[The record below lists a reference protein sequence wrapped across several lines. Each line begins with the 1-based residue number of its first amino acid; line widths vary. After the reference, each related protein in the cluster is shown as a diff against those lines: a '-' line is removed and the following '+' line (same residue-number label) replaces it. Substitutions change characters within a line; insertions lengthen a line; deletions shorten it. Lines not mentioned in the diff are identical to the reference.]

1 VPQLKITVLKKSVME
16 KTNILITSAGR
27 RVSLVK
33 AFKDSSKVLKTNSK
47 VFITD
52 LNPKTSPASYFADDS
67 FEIGLFTD
75 SDYINNLLEIC
86 LKNEISIIIPTL
98 DTELILL
105 AKSKSLFNA
114 NGINI
119 IISDLKLIEILRDKI
134 TTNTFFNSLKIKTPI
149 IFNKDNMKFPVFLK
163 PLNGS
168 NSKGIYK
175 AENINEIKPSD
186 LVSKNMMILENINN
200 SIYDE
205 YTIDLYY
212 DKNSSLKCV
221 VPRIRLKVVGGES
234 NQGVT
239 KKNEVLDFV
248 KDRFSY
254 IEGAI
259 GCLTLQVFSNKSNPG
274 DIIGIEINPRFGGG
288 YPFSLNAG
296 ANFPEFIIREYILN
310 EQIEYFDKWK
320 GNCLNIRYEN
330 EIIIND

>member
-1 VPQLKITVLKKSVME
+1 MN
-16 KTNILITSAGR
+16 NILVTSAGR

-33 AFKDSSKVLKTNSK
+33 AFKDSSKLLKTNSK

-52 LNPKTSPASYFADDS
+52 LDPKTSPASYFADDS
-67 FEIGLFTD
+67 FKIGFFND
-75 SDYINNLLEIC
+75 PNYIDCLLKIC
-86 LKNEISIIIPTL
+86 LNNKISIVIPTL

-105 AKSKSLFNA
+105 TNAKSVFKV
-114 NGINI
+114 NGIDI
-119 IISDLKLIEILRDKI
+119 IISDLKLIKILRDKI

-168 NSKGIYK
+168 NSRGIYK

-186 LVSKNMMILENINN
+186 LDSKNIMILENIDNTV
-200 SIYDE
+200 YDE
-205 YTIDLYY
+205 YTIDLYF

-239 KKNEVLDFV
+239 KKNEVLDYV
-248 KDRFSY
+248 KDRFSFLD
-254 IEGAI
+254 GAI

-320 GNCLNIRYEN
+320 NNCLNIRYEN
-330 EIIIND
+330 EIVIND

>member
-1 VPQLKITVLKKSVME
+1 MK
-16 KTNILITSAGR
+16 NILVTSAGR
-27 RVSLVK
+27 RVSLIK
-33 AFKDSSKVLKTNSK
+33 AFRKSIKLLKTNSK

-52 LNPKTSPASYFADDS
+52 LDIKTSPASYFADNS
-67 FEIGLFTD
+67 FQIGYFKD
-75 SDYINNLLEIC
+75 PNYIDNLLDIC
-86 LKNEISIIIPTL
+86 LSNNISVVIPTL

-105 AKSKSLFNA
+105 AKSKTLFKA
-114 NGINI
+114 SGIDI

-149 IFNKDNMKFPVFLK
+149 IFNKDNMTFPIFLK

-168 NSKGIYK
+168 NSKGVYK
-175 AENINEIKPSD
+175 ADNIKEIKPSD
-186 LVSKNMMILENINN
+186 LESKNMMILENIDNT
-200 SIYDE
+200 IYDE

-212 DKNSSLKCV
+212 DKNSSIKCI

-234 NQGVT
+234 NQGIT

-248 KDRFSY
+248 KDRFSFL
-254 IEGAI
+254 EGAF
-259 GCLTLQVFSNKSNPG
+259 GCLTLQVFSNKLNSL

-320 GNCLNIRYEN
+320 DNCLNIRYEN

>member
-1 VPQLKITVLKKSVME
+1 MM
-16 KTNILITSAGR
+16 NILITSAGR
-27 RVSLVK
+27 RVSLIK
-33 AFKDSSKVLKTNSK
+33 AFKKSSKLLKTNSK

-52 LNPKTSPASYFADDS
+52 LDPKTSPASYFADNS
-67 FEIGLFTD
+67 FKIGFFNEPSYV
-75 SDYINNLLEIC
+75 SDLLEIC
-86 LKNEISIIIPTL
+86 LKNKISIIIPTL

-105 AKSKSLFNA
+105 ANSKSLFND
-114 NGINI
+114 NGIDI
-119 IISDLKLIEILRDKI
+119 IISDITLIEILRDKI
-134 TTNTFFNSLKIKTPI
+134 STNTFFNSLNIKTPT
-149 IFNKDNMKFPVFLK
+149 IFNKNNMVFPVFLK

-186 LVSKNMMILENINN
+186 LESKNMMILENIDNT
-200 SIYDE
+200 IYDE

-212 DKNSSLKCV
+212 DKNSFLKCV

-234 NQGVT
+234 NQGIT

-248 KDRFSY
+248 KDRFNF

-259 GCLTLQVFSNKSNPG
+259 GCLTLQVFSRKSNPL

-320 GNCLNIRYEN
+320 NNCLNIRYEN
-330 EIIIND
+330 EIVIND

>member
-1 VPQLKITVLKKSVME
+1 MN
-16 KTNILITSAGR
+16 NILVTSAGR
-27 RVSLVK
+27 RVSLIK
-33 AFKDSSKVLKTNSK
+33 AFKDSSKVLKTESK

-52 LNPKTSPASYFADDS
+52 LNPKTSPASYFADES
-67 FEIGLFTD
+67 FKIGFFKEPNYLED
-75 SDYINNLLEIC
+75 LLKIC
-86 LKNEISIIIPTL
+86 LDNEISIIIPTI
-98 DTELILL
+98 DSELILL
-105 AKSKSLFNA
+105 AKSKLMFKSH
-114 NGINI
+114 GINVI
-119 IISDLKLIEILRDKI
+119 VSSTRLVNTLDDKI
-134 TTNTFFNSLKIKTPI
+134 STNTFFNALGIKTPLI
-149 IFNKDNMKFPVFLK
+149 YTEKNLKFPVFLK

-175 AENINEIKPSD
+175 ADNFKEIKQSD
-186 LVSKNMMILENINN
+186 LESNNMMILENIDNT
-200 SIYDE
+200 IYDE
-205 YTIDLYY
+205 YTVDLYY

-234 NQGVT
+234 NQGIT

-248 KDRFSY
+248 KDRFNFLQ
-254 IEGAI
+254 GAI

-320 GNCLNIRYEN
+320 DNCLNIRYEN

>member
-1 VPQLKITVLKKSVME
+1 M
-16 KTNILITSAGR
+16 NILITSAGR
-27 RVSLVK
+27 RVSLIN
-33 AFKDSSKVLKTNSK
+33 AFKIASKQLNTESK
-47 VFITD
+47 IFITD
-52 LNPKTSPASYFADDS
+52 LNLRRSPASYFADDS
-67 FEIGLFTD
+67 FKIGLFND
-75 SDYINNLLEIC
+75 PDYVKDLLAIC
-86 LKNEISIIIPTL
+86 LKNKISILIPTL

-105 AKSKSLFNA
+105 AKSKSLFKA
-114 NGINI
+114 NCIDI
-119 IISDLKLIEILRDKI
+119 VISDLNLIEILRDKI
-134 TTNTFFNSLKIKTPI
+134 TTNTFFNSLNIKTPV

-175 AENINEIKPSD
+175 AENIKEIKASD
-186 LVSKNMMILENINN
+186 LESNNMMILENIDNT
-200 SIYDE
+200 IYDE
-205 YTIDLYY
+205 YTVDLYY

-234 NQGVT
+234 NQGNK

-248 KDRFSY
+248 KDRFNFLQ
-254 IEGAI
+254 GAI

-320 GNCLNIRYEN
+320 DNCLNIRYEN

>member
-1 VPQLKITVLKKSVME
+1 MN
-16 KTNILITSAGR
+16 NILITSAGR
-27 RVSLVK
+27 RVSLIK
-33 AFKDSSKVLKTNSK
+33 AFKKISMKLKLKSK

-52 LNPKTSPASYFADDS
+52 LDIKLSPASYFADNSFKIGYFKDPNYIDS
-67 FEIGLFTD
+67 
-75 SDYINNLLEIC
+75 LLEIC
-86 LKNEISIIIPTL
+86 LRNNISVVIPTL
-98 DTELILL
+98 DTELIIL
-105 AKSKSLFNA
+105 AKSKKLFKA

-119 IISDLKLIEILRDKI
+119 IISDLKLIKILRDKI

-149 IFNKDNMKFPVFLK
+149 IFNKDNMKFPVFIK

-175 AENINEIKPSD
+175 AENISEIKPSD
-186 LVSKNMMILENINN
+186 LNSKNMMILENIDNT
-200 SIYDE
+200 IYDE

-239 KKNEVLDFV
+239 KKNEVLDYV
-248 KDRFSY
+248 KDRFGFLN
-254 IEGAI
+254 GAI
-259 GCLTLQVFSNKSNPG
+259 GCLTLQVFSNKSNPI

-296 ANFPEFIIREYILN
+296 ANFPEYIIREYILN

-320 GNCLNIRYEN
+320 NNCLNIRYEN
-330 EIIIND
+330 EITIND

>member
-1 VPQLKITVLKKSVME
+1 MI
-16 KTNILITSAGR
+16 NILITSAGR
-27 RVSLVK
+27 RVSLIK
-33 AFKDSSKVLKTNSK
+33 AFKEVSKKLKLKSK

-52 LNPKTSPASYFADDS
+52 LNPNIAPSSYFADDS
-67 FEIGLFTD
+67 FKIGLFTD

-86 LKNEISIIIPTL
+86 LKNEISILIPTL

-119 IISDLKLIEILRDKI
+119 IISDLKLIKILRDKI

-175 AENINEIKPSD
+175 ADSIKEIKPSD
-186 LVSKNMMILENINN
+186 LESENMMILENIDNTV
-200 SIYDE
+200 YDE
-205 YTIDLYY
+205 YTIDMYY

-239 KKNEVLDFV
+239 KKNEVLDYV
-248 KDRFSY
+248 KDRFTFLD
-254 IEGAI
+254 GAI
-259 GCLTLQVFSNKSNPG
+259 GCLTLQVFSNKLNPIE
-274 DIIGIEINPRFGGG
+274 IIGIEINPRFGGG

-320 GNCLNIRYEN
+320 NNCINIRYEN
-330 EIIIND
+330 EIVIND

>member
-1 VPQLKITVLKKSVME
+1 MN
-16 KTNILITSAGR
+16 NILVTSAGR

-33 AFKDSSKVLKTNSK
+33 AFKDSSKLLKTNSK

-52 LNPKTSPASYFADDS
+52 LDPKTSPASYFADDS
-67 FEIGLFTD
+67 FKIGFFND
-75 SDYINNLLEIC
+75 PNYIDCLLKIC
-86 LKNEISIIIPTL
+86 LNNKISIVIPTL

-105 AKSKSLFNA
+105 TNAKSVFKV
-114 NGINI
+114 NGIDI
-119 IISDLKLIEILRDKI
+119 IISDLKLIKILRDKI

-168 NSKGIYK
+168 NSRGIYK

-186 LVSKNMMILENINN
+186 LDSKNMMILENIDNT
-200 SIYDE
+200 IYDE

-239 KKNEVLDFV
+239 KKNEVLDYV
-248 KDRFSY
+248 KDRFSFLD
-254 IEGAI
+254 GAI

-320 GNCLNIRYEN
+320 NNCLNIRYEN
-330 EIIIND
+330 EIVIND

>member
-1 VPQLKITVLKKSVME
+1 MN
-16 KTNILITSAGR
+16 NIIVTSAGR
-27 RVSLVK
+27 RVSLIK
-33 AFKDSSKVLKTNSK
+33 AFKKSSKLLKTNSK
-47 VFITD
+47 VLITD
-52 LNPKTSPASYFADDS
+52 LNPKTSPASYFADNS
-67 FEIGLFTD
+67 FKIGLFTD

-86 LKNEISIIIPTL
+86 LKNKVSIIVPTI

-119 IISDLKLIEILRDKI
+119 IISDLKLIKILRDKI
-134 TTNTFFNSLKIKTPI
+134 TTNTFFNSLKIRTPI
-149 IFNKDNMKFPVFLK
+149 IFNKDNMVFPVFLK

-175 AENINEIKPSD
+175 ADNINEIKPSD
-186 LVSKNMMILENINN
+186 LDSKNMMILENIDY

-212 DKNSSLKCV
+212 DKNSNLKCA

-239 KKNEVLDFV
+239 KKNEVLDYV
-248 KDRFSY
+248 KNRFSFLD
-254 IEGAI
+254 GAI
-259 GCLTLQVFSNKSNPG
+259 GCLTLQVFSNRLNSL
-274 DIIGIEINPRFGGG
+274 DIVGIEINPRFGGG

-320 GNCLNIRYEN
+320 NNCLNIRYES
-330 EIIIND
+330 EIVIND

>member
-1 VPQLKITVLKKSVME
+1 MN
-16 KTNILITSAGR
+16 NILVTSAGR

-33 AFKDSSKVLKTNSK
+33 AFKDSSKLLKTNSK

-52 LNPKTSPASYFADDS
+52 LDPKTSPASYFADDS
-67 FEIGLFTD
+67 FKIGFFND
-75 SDYINNLLEIC
+75 PNYIDCLLKIC
-86 LKNEISIIIPTL
+86 LNNKISIVIPTL

-105 AKSKSLFNA
+105 TNAKSVFKV
-114 NGINI
+114 NGIDI
-119 IISDLKLIEILRDKI
+119 IISDLKLIKILRDKI

-186 LVSKNMMILENINN
+186 LDSKNIMILENIDNTV
-200 SIYDE
+200 YDE
-205 YTIDLYY
+205 YTIDLYF

-248 KDRFSY
+248 KDRFGFLD
-254 IEGAI
+254 GAI
-259 GCLTLQVFSNKSNPG
+259 GCLTLQVFSNKFNSL

-320 GNCLNIRYEN
+320 NNCLNIRYEN
-330 EIIIND
+330 EIVIND

>member
-1 VPQLKITVLKKSVME
+1 MR
-16 KTNILITSAGR
+16 NILITSAGR
-27 RVSLVK
+27 RVSLIK
-33 AFKDSSKVLKTNSK
+33 AFKKSSKLLETNSK

-52 LNPKTSPASYFADDS
+52 LNPKTSPANYFADDS
-67 FEIGLFTD
+67 FKVGFFNDPNYID
-75 SDYINNLLEIC
+75 SLLKIC
-86 LKNEISIIIPTL
+86 LSNSISIVIPTI

-119 IISDLKLIEILRDKI
+119 IISDLKLIKILRDKI
-134 TTNTFFNSLKIKTPI
+134 TTNTFFNSLKIKTPT
-149 IFNKDNMKFPVFLK
+149 IFNKESMKFPVFLK

-186 LVSKNMMILENINN
+186 LDSKNMMILENIDNKV
-200 SIYDE
+200 YDE

-234 NQGVT
+234 NQGIT
-239 KKNEVLDFV
+239 KKNEILDYV
-248 KDRFSY
+248 KDRFGFLD
-254 IEGAI
+254 GAI
-259 GCLTLQVFSNKSNPG
+259 GCLTLQVFSNKLNPL

-320 GNCLNIRYEN
+320 NNCLNIRYEN
-330 EIIIND
+330 EIVIND

>member
-1 VPQLKITVLKKSVME
+1 MS
-16 KTNILITSAGR
+16 NILITSAGR
-27 RVSLVK
+27 RVSLIK
-33 AFKDSSKVLKTNSK
+33 AFKEASKKLKTNSK
-47 VFITD
+47 IFITD
-52 LNPKTSPASYFADDS
+52 LNLIRSPASYFADDS
-67 FEIGLFTD
+67 FKIGFFND
-75 SDYINNLLEIC
+75 PNYINDLLKIC
-86 LKNEISIIIPTL
+86 LKNRISFIVPTL
-98 DTELILL
+98 DSELILL
-105 AKSKSLFNA
+105 ANSKSLFSD

-119 IISDLKLIEILRDKI
+119 IISDLRLIKILRDKI
-134 TTNTFFNSLKIKTPI
+134 TTNTFFNSFNIKTPI

-175 AENINEIKPSD
+175 AENIKEIKPSD
-186 LVSKNMMILENINN
+186 LESNNMMILENIDNT
-200 SIYDE
+200 IYDE

-212 DKNSSLKCV
+212 DKKSSLKCV

-234 NQGVT
+234 NQGIT

-248 KDRFSY
+248 KEKFSF
-254 IEGAI
+254 IDGAI
-259 GCLTLQVFSNKSNPG
+259 GCLTLQVFSNKLNPL

-320 GNCLNIRYEN
+320 NNCLNIRYEN
-330 EIIIND
+330 EIVIND